1 MTPDELLND
10 FEKLLSSGNN
20 YDVII
25 KAGKNE
31 NIRSFY
37 THSLIL
43 SSRSTYFKAALS
55 KNWARKKYGIV
66 VFNKPNINPKIMEL
80 ILKYIYTGTIELD
93 KQKGLDILKYLVASD
108 EICFGNLQ
116 NYIESYII
124 EKQEKFLNEDPTEVL
139 QTILHYESLTS
150 IKNFY
155 LQLIC
160 DNPEVLFES
169 STFLTIDKTILI
181 SIVKRDDL
189 YMNEYN
195 IWEYILEWGIAQ
207 MSKCININVYSNWTE
222 EDFVELGEIL
232 YDFILLIRWAQI
244 PPKLFHQKISP
255 FKRIFSENIY
265 DDIIGYYLDPDSPP
279 KSLFVSQPR
288 NPSFKIINKKH
299 FAIITSWIDK
309 EKEYYN
315 IKNVPYSL
323 ELLYSATRDG
333 FETTK
338 FHELCD
344 DKGPTLI
351 VAKVKDT
358 GRLIGGY
365 NIKNH
370 AMLGDSFIFS
380 FKNQDDLSSPIIARC
395 DDYDSIFTDYPSF
408 INLFNLTIKDPGK
421 ESFINVDLME
431 DYEVFKI
438 TKLNKSVNREKIV
451 KSKIDSMIIDK
462 IYSFA

>member
-1 MTPDELLND
+1 M
-10 FEKLLSSGNN
+10 
-20 YDVII
+20 
-25 KAGKNE
+25 
-31 NIRSFY
+31 IR
-37 THSLIL
+37 
-43 SSRSTYFKAALS
+43 
-55 KNWARKKYGIV
+55 
-66 VFNKPNINPKIMEL
+66 
-80 ILKYIYTGTIELD
+80 YIYTGTIELD

-108 EICFGNLQ
+108 EICFGNLY

-124 EKQEKFLNEDPTEVL
+124 EKQAKFLNDDPTEVL
-139 QTILHYESLTS
+139 QTIFHYESLTA

-169 STFLTIDKTILI
+169 PTFLTIDKPILI

-207 MSKCININVYSNWTE
+207 MSKCININVHSNWTE

-232 YDFILLIRWAQI
+232 HDFIPLIKWVQI

-255 FKRIFSENIY
+255 FKRIFSENVY

-279 KSLFVSQPR
+279 KSLFVTQPR
-288 NPSFKIINKKH
+288 NPSFKIINKNH
-299 FAIITSWIDK
+299 FSIITSWIDK

-333 FETTK
+333 FDISK
-338 FHELCD
+338 FYELCN

-351 VAKVKDT
+351 VTKIKDT

-365 NIKNH
+365 NIKSH
-370 AMLGDSFIFS
+370 AMSDDSFLFS

-395 DDYDSIFTDYPSF
+395 ATDSTDLNGSISTKDPDF
-408 INLFNLTIKDPGK
+408 IDLFDLTIKDNTIECNSTYTFPGI
-421 ESFINVDLME
+421 ESFINVDQKFLME

-438 TKLNKSVNREKIV
+438 TKLK
-451 KSKIDSMIIDK
+451 
-462 IYSFA
+462 

>member
-1 MTPDELLND
+1 
-10 FEKLLSSGNN
+10 
-20 YDVII
+20 
-25 KAGKNE
+25 
-31 NIRSFY
+31 
-37 THSLIL
+37 
-43 SSRSTYFKAALS
+43 
-55 KNWARKKYGIV
+55 
-66 VFNKPNINPKIMEL
+66 
-80 ILKYIYTGTIELD
+80 
-93 KQKGLDILKYLVASD
+93 
-108 EICFGNLQ
+108 
-116 NYIESYII
+116 
-124 EKQEKFLNEDPTEVL
+124 
-139 QTILHYESLTS
+139 
-150 IKNFY
+150 
-155 LQLIC
+155 
-160 DNPEVLFES
+160 
-169 STFLTIDKTILI
+169 
-181 SIVKRDDL
+181 
-189 YMNEYN
+189 
-195 IWEYILEWGIAQ
+195 